1 MTQAVILGA
10 SGRLGRALVPLF
22 SAAGFDVIAVARTP
36 TVVHGSDNTRWI
48 PADLTIEE
56 DRTRVATTVDTW
68 TPRHGHVCVVDAVLD
83 RSGVDAMRRSVQGGT
98 ETVLRLRDR
107 LGDRAHGW
115 ELTAA
120 STTAVL
126 APGLY
131 QTPYGLAKRRQV
143 LTYARSGVRGT
154 ALLLPSL
161 ASALAPQPGAWTARR
176 AGWFYEQASQH
187 LVAMALA
194 TPSRPGFVIHV
205 PDLAAASTGTATAAL
220 SAAGT
225 AVLAHLRSLVLD
237 RDCMQA
243 HRDAARSRLLL
254 TPNRIRRRVDHHR
267 APAELVRR
275 FADRQQV
282 AVAWQRP
289 SASSPTGAV
298 RA

>member
-1 MTQAVILGA
+1 MRRAVILGA

-22 SAAGFDVIAVARTP
+22 SAAGLDVIAVARTP
-36 TVVHGSDNTRWI
+36 TAVRSDNTRWI

-56 DRTRVATTVDTW
+56 DRTRVAITVDAW
-68 TPRHGHVCVVDAVLD
+68 TPGHGHVCVVDAVID
-83 RSGVDAMRRSVQGGT
+83 RSGVDAMRSSVQGAT
-98 ETVLRLRDR
+98 QTVLRLRDR
-107 LGDRAHGW
+107 LGDRGHGW

-126 APGLY
+126 APRLY

-143 LTYARSGVRGT
+143 LTYARSSVRGT
-154 ALLLPSL
+154 ALLLPLL
-161 ASALAPQPGAWTARR
+161 APSLAPQPSAGTARR
-176 AGWFYEQASQH
+176 PGWSYEQASQH
-187 LVAMALA
+187 LVATALA

-205 PDLAAASTGTATAAL
+205 PDLAAAPTGAATTAL

-254 TPNRIRRRVDHHR
+254 TPNRIRHHVDHHR

-275 FADRQQV
+275 FADRHHV
-282 AVAWQRP
+282 TVAWQRP
-289 SASSPTGAV
+289 AASSTTGPA